1 MSRDCRHAWKHGYP
15 IKKNE
20 MQCNGEK
27 IKIKVTKKE
36 KEKKERKKFN

>member
-27 IKIKVTKKE
+27 NKIKVTE
-36 KEKKERKKFN
+36 KRERKERKKEN